1 MLARGSRDQKRPR
14 RAGPAGPAIA
24 GAWLATALA
33 GTLVAGAA
41 AAETP
46 PVRAR
51 LEPVHAAFLAAH
63 CTRCHDGKEANGGVR
78 LDDLPLEIG
87 DVKAAARWAKVLAVL
102 NSGEMPPKDEPRPAD
117 DAKRAFLEVLSKQIV
132 VARKELADTGG
143 AVTMRRLN
151 RREYVNTIR
160 ELLDVEVN
168 PGDLP
173 ADEDGGTFDT
183 IGTALFFS
191 SDQFEHYLRLG
202 RAALDEAIVTAK
214 RPARQTQRR
223 EPEEQANKELHDDLA
238 KAREGLAKATEWR
251 VSGRP
256 TTDFGW
262 VDETEARTM
271 ERVHRDAVI
280 RIGNHL
286 QDPTTLTGK
295 YLQPLPWPDVNVIPH
310 TLPPGR
316 YLLRAKLGYPDEESA
331 ERHFIEYGVQG
342 DRGWPAEMKL
352 LGHREIQ
359 GTIEKPEIVEL
370 PITVPLRGHRT
381 FGIRDRQHNTGDTA
395 EIQRYW
401 SRKKFRGNAPAMWR
415 GLWIDW
421 VEWEGP
427 FIDRWPP
434 DSHELALG
442 GVDLEAGPGEEQARQ
457 VVARFAARAFRGR
470 PVRPEYVDGLV
481 ARYAERRQAGEPFH
495 EAIKTPLSIVLASPA
510 FLYIVEPI
518 AAPDQAAVAAT
529 DGPAAPRARLPLAD
543 VELANR
549 LSYFLWAGP
558 PDERLLS
565 IAAAGQFRDRGK
577 DRGLLAEEVD
587 RMLADPRMMR
597 FVSGFLHQWLHMVR
611 LDFFQFN
618 PRLYPRFDATGKA
631 AARREVYETFRHVT
645 EKDLPLGTLLKAD
658 FVVVNDVLADTYGI
672 PGVTGGTFR
681 RVPVPPGLPR
691 GGLLGMAAILAMG
704 SDGERSSPVE
714 RGAWVLRKLLND
726 PPPPAPANVPQL
738 SRFAA
743 TLMPARELMT
753 AHQEQPQCA
762 QCHRRID
769 PIGYALQH
777 FDAAGNWRDEEYVD
791 TYTHYSIITKKATFP
806 IDARGTL
813 PDGTSFAGFAGLRD
827 AVAAHEA
834 DFARGLVEHLL
845 EYALGR
851 PCGFSDEELVASI
864 LEKAKGKGYTPR
876 AIIQAIV
883 ASEAFQT
890 K

>member
-1 MLARGSRDQKRPR
+1 MLARDSSHPKRQPTGV
-14 RAGPAGPAIA
+14 RAALFVGC
-24 GAWLATALA
+24 WLGCCLRT
-33 GTLVAGAA
+33 AA
-41 AAETP
+41 AQAP
-46 PVRAR
+46 ARAR
-51 LEPVHAAFLAAH
+51 LEPVHREFLAAH
-63 CTRCHDGKEANGGVR
+63 CTKCHDEREASGGVR

-117 DAKRAFLEVLSKQIV
+117 DAKRMFLEVLSKQMV
-132 VARKELADTGG
+132 VARKALADTGG
-143 AVTMRRLN
+143 AITMRRLN

-160 ELLDVEVN
+160 DLLAVEVN

-173 ADEDGGTFDT
+173 ADEDGSTFDT
-183 IGTALFFS
+183 IGTGLFFS
-191 SDQFEHYLRLG
+191 SDQFEQYLRLG

-214 RPARQTQRR
+214 RPTRQTQRR

-238 KAREGLAKATEWR
+238 KARAGVAKATEWR

-256 TTDFGW
+256 PTDFGW
-262 VDETEARTM
+262 VDDTEARTM
-271 ERVHRDAVI
+271 ERVHRDAVV
-280 RIGNHL
+280 RIGRHL
-286 QDPTTLTGK
+286 ADPATLRGK
-295 YLQPLPWPDVNVIPH
+295 FLQPLPWPDVNVIPH

-316 YLLRAKLGYPDEESA
+316 YLLRAKLGYPDDWPTD
-331 ERHFIEYGVQG
+331 RRFIEYGVQG

-352 LGHREIQ
+352 LGHREID
-359 GTIEKPEIVEL
+359 GTIEKPETVEL
-370 PITVPLRGHRT
+370 PITVPQRGHRT
-381 FGIRDRQHNTGDTA
+381 FGIRDRQHNTGDSA
-395 EIQRYW
+395 ETQRW
-401 SRKKFRGNAPAMWR
+401 WARKKLWPNGPNMWR

-427 FIDRWPP
+427 FIDQWPP
-434 DSHELALG
+434 AAHELVLG
-442 GVDLEAGPGEEQARQ
+442 GVDLEANPGEEQARQ
-457 VVARFAARAFRGR
+457 VLERFAARAFRGR
-470 PVRPEYVDGLV
+470 PVRPEYLTGLV

-495 EAIKTPLSIVLASPA
+495 EAIKTPLAVVLASPA
-510 FLYIVEPI
+510 FLYLVEPAERPDPQA
-518 AAPDQAAVAAT
+518 AAPAPGAAPT
-529 DGPAAPRARLPLAD
+529 TEPAAQRGRVPLTD

-565 IAAAGQFRDRGK
+565 VAAAGQFRDRGK
-577 DRGLLAEEVD
+577 ERGKLAEEVD
-587 RMLADPRMMR
+587 RMLDDDRMMR

-618 PRLYPRFDATGKA
+618 PRLYPLFDATAKD

-645 EKDLPLGTLLKAD
+645 DKDLPLGTLLKAD
-658 FVVVNDVLADTYGI
+658 FVVVNDVLADYYGI
-672 PGVTGGTFR
+672 PGVRGGTFR

-714 RGAWVLRKLLND
+714 RGAWVLRKLLHD

-791 TYTHYSIITKKATFP
+791 TWTHYTVITKKAIFP
-806 IDARGTL
+806 IDARGEL
-813 PDGTSFAGFAGLRD
+813 PDGTSFTGFDGLRD

-851 PCGFSDEELVASI
+851 PCGFSDEELVLSI
-864 LEKAKGKGYTPR
+864 LEKTKGKRYTPR

-883 ASEAFQT
+883 ASPEFQS